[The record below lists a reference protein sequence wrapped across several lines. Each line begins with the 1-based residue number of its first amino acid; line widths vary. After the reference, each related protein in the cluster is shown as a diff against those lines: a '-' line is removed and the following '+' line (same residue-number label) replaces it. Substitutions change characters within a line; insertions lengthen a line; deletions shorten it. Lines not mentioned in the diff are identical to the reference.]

1 MRVVLILSL
10 FVISCTTQK
19 KAVRYFNENEPI
31 ASKYC
36 ADKYPVKTDTLVI
49 VEHDTTLLKEYI
61 KDIDSIEIHDTICL
75 EYREK
80 IKYIIKNN
88 PPIIKTITIEKENTA
103 KIKSLQFDN
112 DDKLKKIYK
121 LEAKNEILKKRTQN
135 YLIFILFLLLMI
147 IGYIAKKY
155 VI

>member
-88 PPIIKTITIEKENTA
+88 PPVIKTITIEKENTA
-103 KIKSLQFDN
+103 RIKSLQFEN
-112 DDKLKKIYK
+112 EDKQKRIYK
-121 LEAKNEILKKRTQN
+121 LEAKNDLLKKRANN
-135 YLIFILFLLLMI
+135 YMAIILFLLLI
-147 IGYIAKKY
+147 IISYIVRKF